1 MARERPQ
8 GWKAQLHTDLRDGA
22 QDQADQLSDVEIGR
36 SWVDSRFFPMN
47 LTSFQDRLQRQP
59 PARLVFAHGQQDG
72 VQGLAKLQGLESR
85 AALWEADRAAATEGD
100 ILLGTPGDQQERM
113 FSLTRQMPTPSS
125 WLRGGHRLLHR
136 DHKMQSNYLCTSCV
150 QFAAL

>member
-1 MARERPQ
+1 MQPVPEQVASVSLPR
-8 GWKAQLHTDLRDGA
+8 GALLHGPPLHLRDSA

-72 VQGLAKLQGLESR
+72 VQGLAKLQGLIWWNVKPR
-85 AALWEADRAAATEGD
+85 
-100 ILLGTPGDQQERM
+100 
-113 FSLTRQMPTPSS
+113 
-125 WLRGGHRLLHR
+125 
-136 DHKMQSNYLCTSCV
+136 
-150 QFAAL
+150 